1 MPSNSLGVHAFFRGA
16 LITYG
21 VAFFSWWFSRTLPS
35 DETLRDWTPG
45 SVYMIAVGLGLQL
58 LMLAV
63 KWFVA
68 RCERDRG
75 MAGTLSPTTLSPTAV
90 AVVQL
95 LIDGVTVLLFAIA
108 TFRSIAIIPN
118 QI

>member
-1 MPSNSLGVHAFFRGA
+1 MTGNSLRLHSFLRTL

-35 DETLRDWTPG
+35 DESSRDWSPG

-58 LMLAV
+58 LMLTV
-63 KWFVA
+63 KWIVT
-68 RCERDRG
+68 RYERDRG
-75 MAGTLSPTTLSPTAV
+75 MEGMLSPSAV

-108 TFRSIAIIPN
+108 TFRSIGVFQQAL
-118 QI
+118 